1 MPPLVMQDRFITTA
15 DEPPCMRGT
24 NRKEEGMVKDRDI
37 EALIKS
43 TQGLMSIPDLTD
55 IYELAYKTIEE
66 LPKKFRIFTQ
76 NIMVRVEN
84 FADEQT
90 LNSLK
95 LDDKYDLLGLYRGIP
110 LPMKNLTAVVT
121 VPDTIFLYRCPIIRF
136 SEDNHENLDQ
146 LVHHV
151 MIHEIGHHFGFS
163 DFDMEWIERKP
174 V

>member
-1 MPPLVMQDRFITTA
+1 MGKFDASDGDLVKTKA
-15 DEPPCMRGT
+15 LLT
-24 NRKEEGMVKDRDI
+24 N
-37 EALIKS
+37 L
-43 TQGLMSIPDLTD
+43 PDLTD
-55 IYELAYKTIEE
+55 IYELAYKVLEE
-66 LPKKFRIFTQ
+66 LPKKFRAYTQ

-90 LNSLK
+90 LLSLN

-110 LPMKNLTAVVT
+110 LPLKNLTSIVA
-121 VPDTIFLYRCPIIRF
+121 VPDTIFLYRCPLIRF
-136 SEDNHENLDQ
+136 SEENQENVDG

-174 V
+174 K